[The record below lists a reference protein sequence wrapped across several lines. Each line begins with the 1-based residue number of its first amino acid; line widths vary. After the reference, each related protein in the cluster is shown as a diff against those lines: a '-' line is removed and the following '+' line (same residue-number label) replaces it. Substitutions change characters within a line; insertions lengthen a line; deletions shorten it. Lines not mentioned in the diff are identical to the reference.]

1 MPAPDARHLLLP
13 LLHRTLPDTVL
24 GIYLHGSATLGG
36 LRLHSDLDL
45 LVVVSRPTTRPQRRA
60 LVEELMKVSGPP
72 GQRSRRPVELIV
84 VVQDDVRPW
93 RYPPT
98 CDFLYGEWLREEY
111 ERGVTPAPEPSPD
124 LAPLLTMVLLADA
137 PLYGPP
143 PADLL
148 APVPHAD
155 LRRAIVAGVPGLTGD
170 LDTDTRNVLLTLARI
185 WTTLATGAIRSK
197 DAAADW
203 ALPRLPAEHR
213 PVLAHARAV
222 YLGDE
227 AERWDGTLLSGVRPC
242 AEFLVRAIEDEAQAA

>member
-1 MPAPDARHLLLP
+1 MQAPEVPLLP
-13 LLHRTLPDTVL
+13 FLRHTFGTSLL

-36 LRLHSDLDL
+36 LRPHSDIDV
-45 LVVVSRPTTRPQRRA
+45 LVVVSEPTTHAQRRA
-60 LVEELMKVSGPP
+60 LVEELLNVSG
-72 GQRSRRPVELIV
+72 GAARPVELIL

-98 CDFLYGEWLREEY
+98 CDFLYGEWLRAEY
-111 ERGVTPAPEPSPD
+111 ERGFVPGPEPMPD

-137 PLYGPP
+137 PLHGPP

-148 APVPHAD
+148 APVPPAD
-155 LRRAIVAGVPGLTGD
+155 LRRAITAGVPDLLAE

-203 ALPRLPAEHR
+203 ALARLPAEHR
-213 PVLAHARAV
+213 PALAHARAV

-227 AERWDGTLLSGVRPC
+227 EERWGDGVRPGVRPC
-242 AEFLVRAIEDEAQAA
+242 ADHLVRAIERQTS